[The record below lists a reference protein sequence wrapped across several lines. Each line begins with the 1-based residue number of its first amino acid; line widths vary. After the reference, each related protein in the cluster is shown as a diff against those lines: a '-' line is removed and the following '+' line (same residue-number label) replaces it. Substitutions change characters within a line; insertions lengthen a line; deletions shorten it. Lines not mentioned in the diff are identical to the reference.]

1 MQLPADELPYAI
13 QRALDEKHE
22 AELSDMLVELFELK
36 CRELQDEVFNLL
48 EEKLHKQGV
57 IQKEAKDKVEQVD
70 KLMDQAKDLDLKEKL
85 MAVKDKILQEEQK
98 EL

>member
-1 MQLPADELPYAI
+1 
-13 QRALDEKHE
+13 
-22 AELSDMLVELFELK
+22 MLVELFELK